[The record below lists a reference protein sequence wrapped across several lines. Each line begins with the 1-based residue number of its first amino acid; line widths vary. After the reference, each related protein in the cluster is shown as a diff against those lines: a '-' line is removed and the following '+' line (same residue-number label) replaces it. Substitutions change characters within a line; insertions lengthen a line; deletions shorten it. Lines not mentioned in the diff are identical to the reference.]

1 MADNIEKKE
10 KNVEELMQLLREHPE
25 MLEPM
30 KTLLDALKTEQKLLT
45 IPELETILRTTRR
58 TIYKWID
65 NGEIRAFKVGRSWRV
80 DMEDLKAFLMSRKSN
95 REK

>member
-1 MADNIEKKE
+1 MADNTEKKE

>member
-1 MADNIEKKE
+1 MSETKTQIA
-10 KNVEELMQLLREHPE
+10 EEVMQLLREHPE
-25 MLEPM
+25 LLKPAKALSEAMLSGR
-30 KTLLDALKTEQKLLT
+30 EQLT

-65 NGEIRAFKVGRSWRV
+65 TGELKAFKVGRSWRV
-80 DMEDLKAFLMSRKSN
+80 DMEDLRAFLLSRTSN

>member
-1 MADNIEKKE
+1 MSKTETQRAEK
-10 KNVEELMQLLREHPE
+10 VMQLLREHPE
-25 MLEPM
+25 LLKPA
-30 KTLLDALKTEQKLLT
+30 KALLDVMLSGREQLT

-65 NGEIRAFKVGRSWRV
+65 TGEIRAFKVGRSWRV
-80 DMEDLKAFLMSRKSN
+80 DMEGLRAFLLSRTSN

>member
-10 KNVEELMQLLREHPE
+10 NNVEELMQLLREHPE

-80 DMEDLKAFLMSRKSN
+80 DMEDLRAFLMSRKSN